1 MGENCCGKLCLQL
14 QEPNGPST
22 GRTLFAKELC
32 LCFSLT
38 FILLY
43 FEGGFALSKS
53 SQKGN
58 FKCLGKLP
66 LGYGLIRLSIYMHA
80 CAALTGCPICP
91 KYCLGH
97 TYIKKLS
104 VVYLKCKFN

>member
-1 MGENCCGKLCLQL
+1 M
-14 QEPNGPST
+14 

-66 LGYGLIRLSIYMHA
+66 LGYGFIRLSTCMHVRLLHVA
-80 CAALTGCPICP
+80 QYVQNTAWDILTL
-91 KYCLGH
+91 KN
-97 TYIKKLS
+97 
-104 VVYLKCKFN
+104 YLLFI